1 MIVTRL
7 AGADRHAVGWKNGGG
22 VTTEIAA
29 APPGAGLEDFH
40 WRVSMAE
47 IAADGPFSTFPRVN
61 RTLVMLEGGVRL
73 AVAGRD
79 PVDLTPTS
87 PPFAFPGDAATAAKL
102 TTPMARDLN
111 IMVRRGQWR
120 AQVKRLE
127 VSGETALRMRD
138 PQTLLF
144 VAAGQV
150 SLAESGLT
158 LEPLDAAHV
167 RHGAG
172 QLLKLRSP
180 SAAVA
185 YLVALHPL

>member
-7 AGADRHAVGWKNGGG
+7 AVADRRAVAWKNGGG

-29 APPGAGLEDFH
+29 APPGASLEDFD

-47 IAADGPFSTFPRVN
+47 ISADGPFSTFADVD

-79 PVDLTPTS
+79 PIELTPAS
-87 PPFAFPGDAATAAKL
+87 PPLVFPGDAATAAKL
-102 TTPMARDLN
+102 TTPTARDLN
-111 IMVRRGQWR
+111 IMVRRRRWR
-120 AQVKRLE
+120 TQVRRIE
-127 VSGETALRMRD
+127 VSGEQALRLGD
-138 PQTLLF
+138 HQTLLF

-150 SLAESGLT
+150 SLAEPRLDLLT
-158 LEPLDAAHV
+158 LDAACV

-172 QLLKLRSP
+172 QKLTLRSP
-180 SAAVA
+180 SATVA
-185 YLVALHPL
+185 YLVALFPL